1 MTPMWTWT
9 HRERQIYRT
18 VDKEHTFPMRKT
30 FWLAL
35 LCLVFPLFA
44 MADEISSVQPATWY
58 VGGTE
63 EFLVINGTGLQGTV
77 STTIVFS
84 GPAGT
89 YSTEAQPSDFPTPV
103 YVFIPAPV
111 LLTAGHYSVTIQAQ
125 DAAGVRVIGPAFI
138 DVIERPIE
146 NPPLLS
152 IPEGVNAEAA
162 NSEGAFV
169 TFDVSAI
176 GYAPTPPTVEC
187 DHQSGAQYP
196 LGATHVTCTA
206 SDIFGN
212 TSGTFTITVVDTVA
226 PTLTLPANI
235 TSNTPIVTWSVSATD
250 AISGSITPLCSPA
263 SGSTFATGTTTV
275 TCRATDDDANL
286 AIGTF
291 TVTVVTPDT
300 PILTLP
306 NDFTVQATGPGGAT
320 VTYSVS
326 ATLNASIVCT
336 PLSGTLF
343 NFDITTVNCVAT
355 TAQGGTS
362 SGSFD
367 VNVVDTTPPAL
378 SLPGTINVTAPNGL
392 GAIVTYSA
400 TATDLVDGA
409 VTPNCSPASGSLFP
423 VASTTVQC
431 SANDIRG
438 NTSHGS
444 FVVNVTNNP
453 PPTLVV
459 PANITAEATGPNG
472 RVVSFSVTSNAPVVC
487 TPPSG
492 STFALG
498 TTTVNCSATNAGGTT
513 SRSFTITIVDTTQ
526 PVLSIPSNLTVE
538 ATGPNGAVLIFSATA
553 TDLVDG
559 NVPVVCTPPSGSTFA
574 LGLAFVSCSA
584 TDHHNNT
591 ALGFFDVNVVDT
603 TPPQFLRIT
612 ASGDAN
618 LWPPN
623 HKMVPVTFTVQVVD
637 LVDPHPVTHIVSIS
651 SNQPPNSGGDGNT
664 GPDYEITGPL
674 SVNLRAERQG
684 NSERLYT
691 ITFVSTDASGNS
703 STSTYVAHVAQS
715 KGRTVGH

>member
-1 MTPMWTWT
+1 
-9 HRERQIYRT
+9 
-18 VDKEHTFPMRKT
+18 MRKP

-35 LCLVFPLFA
+35 LCLVVPLFA

-63 EFLVINGTGLQGTV
+63 EFLVIRGTGLTGTV
-77 STTIVFS
+77 STTVVFS

-89 YSTEAQPSDFPTPV
+89 YSTEPQPGDVSPL

-111 LLTAGHYSVTIQAQ
+111 LLTAGHYSVTIQAE
-125 DAAGVRVIGPAFI
+125 DAAGTRVIGPAYI

-146 NPPLLS
+146 DPPLLS
-152 IPEGVNAEAA
+152 IPEAVNAEAA

-169 TFDVSAI
+169 TFNVSAT
-176 GYAPTPPTVEC
+176 GYAATPPTVQC

-206 SDIFGN
+206 SDAFGS
-212 TSGTFTITVVDTVA
+212 TSGSFTVTVVDTVA
-226 PTLTLPANI
+226 PTMTLPANI
-235 TSNTPIVTWSVSATD
+235 TSNDPIVTWTMSATD
-250 AISGSITPLCSPA
+250 AISGNIVPVCSPP
-263 SGSTFATGTTTV
+263 SGSTFANGTTTV
-275 TCRATDDDANL
+275 TCRATDGDANL
-286 AIGTF
+286 AIGRF
-291 TVTVVTPDT
+291 TVTVTTPGT
-300 PILTLP
+300 PVLTLP
-306 NDFTVQATGPGGAT
+306 DDFTVQATGPGGAT

-355 TAQGGTS
+355 TAQGGTA

-378 SLPGTINVTAPNGL
+378 SLPGTINVTAPNAL

-400 TATDLVDGA
+400 TATDVVDGA

-431 SANDIRG
+431 SATDIRG

-444 FVVNVTNNP
+444 FIVNVTNNP
-453 PPTLVV
+453 PPTLIV

-498 TTTVNCSATNAGGTT
+498 TTTVNCSATNSGGTT
-513 SRSFTITIVDTTQ
+513 SRSFTITIVDTTK
-526 PVLSIPSNLTVE
+526 PVLSIPGNLTVE
-538 ATGPNGAVLIFSATA
+538 ATGPYGAVVIYSATA

-559 NVPVVCTPPSGSTFA
+559 NVPVSCTPPSGSTFA

-584 TDHHNNT
+584 TDAHGNT

-603 TPPQFLRIT
+603 TPPQIIRIVGSET
-612 ASGDAN
+612 N
-618 LWPPN
+618 LWPPD
-623 HKMVPVTFTVQVVD
+623 HKMVPVTFTVQATD
-637 LVDPHPVTHIVSIS
+637 LVDPNPQTHIVSIS

-674 SVNLRAERQG
+674 SVKLRAERQG

-703 STSTYVAHVAQS
+703 STGTYVVHVAQS
-715 KGRTVGH
+715 KGRAAGH